1 MVPSAAMKTGDFITA
16 VAGVLETT
24 PDKLQTSTELAT
36 FQCWDSTAVINLL
49 VVYDENG
56 IKVEEDK
63 IRDCKTVQDLID
75 LAGGKIA

>member
-1 MVPSAAMKTGDFITA
+1 MTKADFITA
-16 VAGVLETT
+16 LAGVIEAK
-24 PDKLQTSTELAT
+24 PDELQSSTELAG

>member
-1 MVPSAAMKTGDFITA
+1 MTKADFITA
-16 VAGVLETT
+16 LAGVIEAK
-24 PDKLQTSTELAT
+24 PDELQAGTELAG
-36 FQCWDSTAVINLL
+36 FQCWDSTAVINLF